1 MSTRPVLIKGL
12 FKGFSAILIL
22 FGVLILVVVSVKP
35 LLIITKINH
44 NHSKLSIAIKF
55 KVGRYLIDTCSFW
68 VSYAIFTTMNLKQ
81 IDFSKVLNDDQVY
94 DHMMANYD
102 KLGRDWIVH
111 QWNWM
116 NNVYKAF
123 NDHYKY
129 LIVISLVE
137 KTLQFYEQINV
148 QFTFDQFYSKS
159 NLQVEKFSITELCE
173 KLQLPKETVRR
184 KVLELEKLGV
194 LKRIKKQ
201 LIIDRSVFSQV
212 KPERQIRT
220 TSKYIYL
227 ISEIFN
233 KDGIY
238 PKKIKTEFIE
248 QIIKKNFS
256 LCWRWF
262 YKMQI
267 PMIIGYHEM
276 FEDIAT
282 FHLWGTVVMN
292 QAFNY
297 KKDMTKT
304 NVRSLTP
311 DYMTFNKGVVL
322 DQDNDETS
330 GVSAMSLS
338 DMTSI
343 PRATVIRKC
352 KYLMD
357 QSFLKINDKKQ
368 YLMTGKNIDV
378 ILPYQKKIFRDKAKF
393 LRKTLNLLTIS

>member
-1 MSTRPVLIKGL
+1 MSLQQV
-12 FKGFSAILIL
+12 
-22 FGVLILVVVSVKP
+22 
-35 LLIITKINH
+35 
-44 NHSKLSIAIKF
+44 
-55 KVGRYLIDTCSFW
+55 
-68 VSYAIFTTMNLKQ
+68 
-81 IDFSKVLNDDQVY
+81 DFSKVLNDDQVY
-94 DHMMANYD
+94 DHMMRSYD
-102 KLGRDWIVH
+102 QLGRDWIVH
-111 QWNWM
+111 QWSWM
-116 NNVYKAF
+116 NNVYQAF

-137 KTLQFYEQINV
+137 KTLQFYDQMNI
-148 QFTFDQFYSKS
+148 QFSFDQFYSKS

-173 KLQLPKETVRR
+173 KLLLPKETVRR

-212 KPERQIRT
+212 KPENQIRL

-227 ISEIFN
+227 ISQIFN

-238 PKKIKTEFIE
+238 TKKLDSKFIE
-248 QIIKKNFS
+248 QKIKKNFS

-262 YKMQI
+262 YRMQI

-297 KKDMTKT
+297 KKNISDSNLHSMEEQFH
-304 NVRSLTP
+304 LTP

-322 DQDNDETS
+322 DQENDETT

-338 DMTSI
+338 DMTNI

-352 KYLMD
+352 KYLM
-357 QSFLKINDKKQ
+357 SNGYLKLNDKKQ
-368 YLMTGKNIDV
+368 YVMTGMNIDK
-378 ILPYQKKIFRDKAKF
+378 ILPYQRKIFRNKAKF